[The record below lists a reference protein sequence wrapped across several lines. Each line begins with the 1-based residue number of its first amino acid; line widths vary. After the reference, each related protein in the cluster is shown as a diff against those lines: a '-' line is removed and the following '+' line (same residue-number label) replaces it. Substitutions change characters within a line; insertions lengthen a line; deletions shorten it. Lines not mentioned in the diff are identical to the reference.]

1 MWFTPHDYQ
10 QTAIDKTL
18 ETPRCGLF
26 LPMGLGKTAV
36 TLSVI
41 AELLYD
47 RLELGKVLI
56 IAPKKVAESTWQD
69 EMAKWD
75 NFRELTVSTVLGSER
90 QRRDALAADADIY
103 ITNRENTVW
112 LMEQYHYQPPFD
124 MLVLDE
130 SSSFKNPQAKRFK
143 ALRKCRSCFS
153 RMILLTGTP
162 SPNNLMDL
170 WAQLY
175 LLDGGERLGRTL
187 TEYRHNYFKPDKT
200 NGPIVY
206 SYKILGPNAEKE
218 IYRRIGDIC
227 LSMKGTVHVPKI
239 INPIPIK
246 LSDKEMALY
255 RKFAKEQ
262 VLKIGG
268 EEITASNAA
277 ALSNKLLQL
286 SGGAIY
292 DEDGRAI
299 IIHDAKLQ
307 RLKEIV
313 EDNAGH
319 PILVFYQ
326 YKHELERLLSTFKSA
341 RELKTAD
348 DLRAWNRGTVPMLL
362 AHPASAGYGLNLQ
375 QGGHIIVWYSLTWS
389 LEQYLQANARL
400 CRQGQTETVVIHQL
414 IAKGTVDEAVA
425 QALKRKE
432 AGQQAMLDAIR
443 ITVKELS

>member
-1 MWFTPHDYQ
+1 MRFKPHAYQ
-10 QTAIDKTL
+10 RKAIETAL
-18 ETPRCGLF
+18 ATPRCGLF

-41 AELLYD
+41 CNLIYD
-47 RLELGKVLI
+47 RLEVSKVLI

-69 EMAKWD
+69 EIEKWD
-75 NFRELTVSTVLGSER
+75 DFKSLTYSTVLGSKT
-90 QRRDALAADADIY
+90 QRVKALLRNVDIY

-112 LMEQYHYQPPFD
+112 LMEFFNYRPPFD
-124 MLVLDE
+124 LLVIDE
-130 SSSFKNPQAKRFK
+130 SSSFKNSQAKRFR
-143 ALRKCRSCFS
+143 ALRKCRSCFD

-187 TEYRHNYFKPDKT
+187 TAYRHNYFRPDKT
-200 NGPIVY
+200 NGLIVY
-206 SYKILGPNAEKE
+206 SYKILGPNAEQE
-218 IYRRIGDIC
+218 IYRRISDIC
-227 LSMKGTVHVPKI
+227 MSLKGSVNVPKI
-239 INPIPIK
+239 INPIRIP
-246 LSDKEMALY
+246 LSPAEMALY
-255 RKFAKEQ
+255 KKFSKEQ
-262 VLKIGG
+262 VLKMGD
-268 EEITASNAA
+268 EEITAPNAA

-292 DEDGRAI
+292 DDDGNTI
-299 IIHDAKLQ
+299 VIHDAKIQ
-307 RLKEIV
+307 RLLEII

-319 PILVFYQ
+319 PVLVFYQ
-326 YKHELERLLSTFKSA
+326 YKHELARLKKAIKGA
-341 RELKTAD
+341 RELKTSD
-348 DLRAWNRGTVPMLL
+348 DLRAWNRGEIPVLL
-362 AHPASAGYGLNLQ
+362 VHPASAGYGLNLQ

>member
-10 QTAIDKTL
+10 QTAIDKAL

-69 EMAKWD
+69 EIAKWD
-75 NFRELTVSTVLGSER
+75 NFKELTVSTVLGSER
-90 QRRDALAADADIY
+90 QRREALATDADIY

-187 TEYRHNYFKPDKT
+187 TAYRHNYFKPDKT

-218 IYRRIGDIC
+218 IYRRIGDI
-227 LSMKGTVHVPKI
+227 
-239 INPIPIK
+239 
-246 LSDKEMALY
+246 
-255 RKFAKEQ
+255 
-262 VLKIGG
+262 
-268 EEITASNAA
+268 
-277 ALSNKLLQL
+277 
-286 SGGAIY
+286 
-292 DEDGRAI
+292 
-299 IIHDAKLQ
+299 
-307 RLKEIV
+307 
-313 EDNAGH
+313 
-319 PILVFYQ
+319 
-326 YKHELERLLSTFKSA
+326 
-341 RELKTAD
+341 
-348 DLRAWNRGTVPMLL
+348 
-362 AHPASAGYGLNLQ
+362 
-375 QGGHIIVWYSLTWS
+375 
-389 LEQYLQANARL
+389 
-400 CRQGQTETVVIHQL
+400 
-414 IAKGTVDEAVA
+414 
-425 QALKRKE
+425 
-432 AGQQAMLDAIR
+432 
-443 ITVKELS
+443 

>member
-10 QTAIDKTL
+10 QAAIDKAL

-69 EMAKWD
+69 EIAKWD
-75 NFRELTVSTVLGSER
+75 NFKELTVSTVLGSER
-90 QRRDALAADADIY
+90 QRREALAADADIY

-187 TEYRHNYFKPDKT
+187 TAYRHNYFKPDKT

-239 INPIPIK
+239 INPIAIK

-292 DEDGRAI
+292 DEDGRDI
-299 IIHDAKLQ
+299 VIHDAKLQ

-326 YKHELERLLSTFKSA
+326 YKHELGRLLSTFRGA

-348 DLRAWNRGTVPMLL
+348 DLRAWNRGAVPMLL

-443 ITVKELS
+443 IAVKELS